1 MNNIFARNSIV
12 SNVYPDQR
20 HENVTLCILA
30 KRKGKC
36 YLLHSSTSYSILILL
51 SQVTILQS
59 LEKKTLNCHSFHYH
73 SYNER
78 TLILMIFKNDL
89 YFFPIASSLSL
100 CFVFLPAKSSFS
112 SSCLPFH
119 PFFAPSCYRQL
130 ELFLVIH
137 NKDFPL
143 SSDLKLPPCYS
154 FFFFLLNKIK
164 I

>member
-1 MNNIFARNSIV
+1 MYPGKKEREMLPSSFINILFHINSTFA
-12 SNVYPDQR
+12 SNYPS
-20 HENVTLCILA
+20 
-30 KRKGKC
+30 KFG
-36 YLLHSSTSYSILILL
+36 
-51 SQVTILQS
+51 
-59 LEKKTLNCHSFHYH
+59 KKTINCHSFHYH

-78 TLILMIFKNDL
+78 TLILMSFKNDL

-112 SSCLPFH
+112 SSFLPFH